1 MTCPSSRPSRVGLGS
16 WARCSI
22 RQGRPHFLGNE
33 AHKRDL
39 VEDPANLEREFLLLR
54 IEEFMGLGT
63 KFTIK
68 ELQTETTFNADMAS
82 AVQPFLPPRTSW
94 ESAEAVVALG
104 YAVRNFTEG
113 IYCGLRLVKV
123 GTNKKG
129 VVYRVER
136 VQN

>member
-1 MTCPSSRPSRVGLGS
+1 
-16 WARCSI
+16 
-22 RQGRPHFLGNE
+22 
-33 AHKRDL
+33 
-39 VEDPANLEREFLLLR
+39 
-54 IEEFMGLGT
+54 MGLGT